1 MKLTIPSTINKN
13 NKSGWCPGCGHG
25 IIIRMLCSGISVL
38 GRITSGVKLINLKE
52 HEEVASIAKVRR
64 ASGELEE
71 NAEET
76 AEEANTEATA
86 ETVVEEQTEE

>member
-1 MKLTIPSTINKN
+1 MKCVDIGRNT
-13 NKSGWCPGCGHG
+13 SGEGGLLDEDVYK
-25 IIIRMLCSGISVL
+25 RQ
-38 GRITSGVKLINLKE
+38 ITSGVKLINLKE

-76 AEEANTEATA
+76 AEETLSLIHI
-86 ETVVEEQTEE
+86 

>member
-1 MKLTIPSTINKN
+1 MYKRQ
-13 NKSGWCPGCGHG
+13 G
-25 IIIRMLCSGISVL
+25 
-38 GRITSGVKLINLKE
+38 

>member
-1 MKLTIPSTINKN
+1 MCGDFRTRKN
-13 NKSGWCPGCGHG
+13 H
-25 IIIRMLCSGISVL
+25 IRC
-38 GRITSGVKLINLKE
+38 KLINLKE

-71 NAEET
+71 NVEET